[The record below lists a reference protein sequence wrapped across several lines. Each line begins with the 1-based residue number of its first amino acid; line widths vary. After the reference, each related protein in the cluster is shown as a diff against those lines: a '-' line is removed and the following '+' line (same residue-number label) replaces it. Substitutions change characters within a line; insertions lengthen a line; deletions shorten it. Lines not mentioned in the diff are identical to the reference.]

1 MRQGLAWVAVV
12 VGICLVIGVVAL
24 VGWRDDRD
32 EPVAASEWADGVCG
46 AVAVWRGQLETIVGG
61 FRTPGQPSADA
72 TREEQRGSIRLAL
85 ERTVSATD
93 TLAEG
98 IENAGIPDT
107 PEGEQAA
114 EAVRQWADV
123 AHEDLEDSLEALEDA
138 EGDARTTVEAMAAA
152 TRVLAGTLA
161 AGVRALGEAVRTDP
175 ELLGAF
181 RDAESC
187 GQLGREVEG

>member
-1 MRQGLAWVAVV
+1 VRNGLAWVAVV
-12 VGICLVIGVVAL
+12 VGIGLVIAVAAL

-32 EPVAASEWADGVCG
+32 EPVAASAWAGGVCE
-46 AVAVWRGQLETIVGG
+46 AVAVWRGELETIVGG

-98 IENAGIPDT
+98 IENAGVPDT

-114 EAVRQWADV
+114 GAVQQWADV
-123 AHEDLEDSLEALEDA
+123 AHDDLEDSLEALEDA
-138 EGDARTTVEAMAAA
+138 EGDARSTVEALAAA
-152 TRVLAGTLA
+152 TRAVAGTLA
-161 AGVRALGEAVRTDP
+161 GGVQALGEAVRTDP
-175 ELLGAF
+175 ELLAAF
-181 RDAESC
+181 RDAEGC
-187 GQLGREVEG
+187 EQLGREVEE

>member
-12 VGICLVIGVVAL
+12 AGIGLVIGVVAL

-32 EPVAASEWADGVCG
+32 EPVAAIEWADGVCG
-46 AVAVWRGQLETIVGG
+46 AVAVWRGQLESIVDE

-98 IENAGIPDT
+98 IENAGVPDT
-107 PEGEQAA
+107 PEGGQAA
-114 EAVRQWADV
+114 DAVQQWADS
-123 AHEDLEDSLEALEDA
+123 AHDDLEDSLEALEDA
-138 EGDARTTVEAMAAA
+138 EDDAGATVEAIAAA
-152 TRVLAGTLA
+152 TRTVAGTLA
-161 AGVRALGEAVRTDP
+161 GGVQALAEAVRTDP
-175 ELLGAF
+175 ELLAAF

-187 GQLGREVEG
+187 AQVGREGER